1 MMVSIGQ
8 LSQQTGISTEAIR
21 YYERIALLPAAKRAA
36 NGYRQYDERD
46 IERLQ
51 FIKRSRA
58 LDFTLNDIREILA
71 FRERNEPPCQYVMT
85 VMETQI
91 EEIEQRIRDLEQLRT
106 EIKTLHEV
114 GQSLPEDVQM
124 KTCVCH
130 LIQTSGKNS
139 RGDNVLRPKK

>member
-8 LSQQTGISTEAIR
+8 LSQQTGISTETIR
-21 YYERIALLPAAKRAA
+21 YYERIALLPPAKRAA

-46 IERLQ
+46 IERLL

-91 EEIEQRIRDLEQLRT
+91 DEIEQRIHDLEQLRS
-106 EIKTLHEV
+106 EIKALHEA
-114 GQSLPEDVQM
+114 GQSLPDDVQM

-130 LIQTSGKNS
+130 LIQTS
-139 RGDNVLRPKK
+139 V